1 MEKKSQDFSMEDAI
15 RMARSPAAKQL
26 MDALRAKDSEMMDQA
41 MANAAAGDF
50 TQVQKD
56 LEKLLADPALQ
67 SLLRQLGG

>member
-41 MANAAAGDF
+41 MANAAAGDY